1 MLKNPLKHRLHIQH
15 LLVRLWEQDSGK
27 TARLCLKEHEARNWP
42 RFSKV
47 EKSLHF
53 PKYKVKVPLAFH
65 RLHPLYCATSEL
77 ETLFPSSSPP
87 EMPHTATTPAPD
99 AAPETRCGFI
109 GLIGRPNV
117 GKSTLLNRLV
127 GQAVS
132 IITPKPQTTRNR
144 IRGIRTEELVQMV
157 FIDTP
162 GIHEG
167 PKKLNQRMNRY
178 ALETLVGND
187 LNIWLVEPFPESK
200 AALPKNEQAILE
212 QFRGREPHTIVLLNK
227 CDAASKVQVIR
238 SIDLLGQAGAFL
250 GIVPG
255 SALKDQNLDPLLS
268 LIRANL
274 PGSPFFFESDQVTD
288 ATERF
293 LVAEF
298 VREALFRRLKQEVP
312 YATAVRVEQFEE
324 SERLISIHCQICVER
339 DSQKGIIIG
348 KGGAMLKEIGTA
360 ARLRMERLL
369 GRKVFLGL
377 HVKVVRRWTDDAF
390 HLRQLGYE

>member
-1 MLKNPLKHRLHIQH
+1 MLKNPWKLRSTSSTSLCDYGEHGN
-15 LLVRLWEQDSGK
+15 GK
-27 TARLCLKEHEARNWP
+27 TVRLCLKGHEARNLPQFSEAEKNHGTSPCSVCRCRLHSTASIHYTAHLWNRE
-42 RFSKV
+42 RFSN
-47 EKSLHF
+47 
-53 PKYKVKVPLAFH
+53 P
-65 RLHPLYCATSEL
+65 C
-77 ETLFPSSSPP
+77 PP
-87 EMPHTATTPAPD
+87 EMNHAAAPAPD
-99 AAPETRCGFI
+99 TAPETRCGFI

-127 GQAVS
+127 GQPVS

-144 IRGIRTEELVQMV
+144 IRGIRTEDAAQMV

-178 ALETLVGND
+178 ALETLEGND
-187 LNIWLVEPFPESK
+187 LNVWLVEPFPESEE
-200 AALPKNEQAILE
+200 ALPKKEQAVLT
-212 QFRGREPHTIVLLNK
+212 QFRGHESRTIVLLNK
-227 CDAASKVQVIR
+227 CDTASKVQVVR

-250 GIVPG
+250 GVVPG
-255 SALKDQNLDPLLS
+255 SALKDHNLDPLLG
-268 LIRANL
+268 LIRTHL
-274 PGSPFFFESDQVTD
+274 PQSPFFFESDQVTD

-312 YATAVRVEQFEE
+312 YATAVRVERFEE
-324 SERLISIHCQICVER
+324 TERLISIDCQICVER

-360 ARLRMERLL
+360 ARLRVERLL
-369 GRKVFLGL
+369 GSKVFLGL

>member
-1 MLKNPLKHRLHIQH
+1 MNH
-15 LLVRLWEQDSGK
+15 
-27 TARLCLKEHEARNWP
+27 AA
-42 RFSKV
+42 
-47 EKSLHF
+47 
-53 PKYKVKVPLAFH
+53 A
-65 RLHPLYCATSEL
+65 
-77 ETLFPSSSPP
+77 
-87 EMPHTATTPAPD
+87 PAPD
-99 AAPETRCGFI
+99 TAPETRCGFI

-127 GQAVS
+127 GQPVS
-132 IITPKPQTTRNR
+132 LITPKQQTPRDR
-144 IRGIRTEELVQMV
+144 IRGIRTEDAAQMV

-178 ALETLVGND
+178 ALETLEGND
-187 LNIWLVEPFPESK
+187 LNVWLVEPFPESEE
-200 AALPKNEQAILE
+200 ALPKKEQAVLT
-212 QFRGREPHTIVLLNK
+212 QFRGHESRTIVLLNK
-227 CDAASKVQVIR
+227 CDTASKVQVVR

-250 GIVPG
+250 GVVPG
-255 SALKDQNLDPLLS
+255 SALKDHNLDPLLG
-268 LIRANL
+268 LIRTHL
-274 PGSPFFFESDQVTD
+274 PQSPFFFESDQVTD

-312 YATAVRVEQFEE
+312 YATAVRVERFEE
-324 SERLISIHCQICVER
+324 TERLISIDCQICVER

-360 ARLRMERLL
+360 ARLRVERLL
-369 GRKVFLGL
+369 GSKVFLGL